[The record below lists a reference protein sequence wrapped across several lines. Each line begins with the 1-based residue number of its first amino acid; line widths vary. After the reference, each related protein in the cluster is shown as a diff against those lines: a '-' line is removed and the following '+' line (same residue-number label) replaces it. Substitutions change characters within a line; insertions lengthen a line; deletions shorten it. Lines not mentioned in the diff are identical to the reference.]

1 MKTTKAFEAILLSK
15 EASIATITLNRPE
28 VLNAMS
34 PQLMAELYQ
43 AVDDV
48 ARDENIRAVVL
59 TGAGR
64 AFCAG
69 GDMATDVTKIAK
81 MAPFEYREF
90 CKDYARTMKNLAE
103 IEKPV
108 IAAVNGAAVGGG
120 CDLAM
125 ACDIRI
131 ASENAKFGLVY
142 VKVGLVPELGS
153 MYFLPRLVGLGW
165 AKLLCFTG
173 DIIDAR
179 QAEQIGLVEKVVPA
193 VDFEKSVKDMAEK
206 LAYGPT
212 KTINMIK
219 VAFNKSLH
227 MDLDT
232 AMDYS
237 WGLAYMSIRTE
248 DHEEGYKAFLEKRAP
263 VYKGR

>member
-1 MKTTKAFEAILLSK
+1 MKPTKSFETVLVSK

-28 VLNAMS
+28 VLNSMS
-34 PQLMAELYQ
+34 PKLMEDLDQ
-43 AVDDV
+43 AIVDV

-103 IEKPV
+103 MEKPV

-206 LAYGPT
+206 LAQGPT

-248 DHEEGYKAFLEKRAP
+248 DHEEGYKAFLEKRKP